1 MAAYGRSS
9 LSSLLEQMAPL
20 IPAGGSDDNL
30 AAARKNRGR
39 LLFQPAMMSPREERN
54 VTTNSDDLGVG
65 RQEMNDAASV
75 GYLTRLRLPRHGTVA
90 FAFASR
96 HHTVPQHSM
105 LLLDEDVNGD
115 DQRTSP
121 VRQSCCFGERD
132 ENGGL
137 TDGFSAVRWH
147 TLRKAVVEWRLL
159 EKAHLE
165 DDKRAPRPG

>member
-75 GYLTRLRLPRHGTVA
+75 GYLTRLRLPRY
-90 FAFASR
+90 ASTIDR
-96 HHTVPQHSM
+96 
-105 LLLDEDVNGD
+105 
-115 DQRTSP
+115 
-121 VRQSCCFGERD
+121 SCGS
-132 ENGGL
+132 
-137 TDGFSAVRWH
+137 SAVGRV
-147 TLRKAVVEWRLL
+147 RRSGGRRPADLL
-159 EKAHLE
+159 QRRA
-165 DDKRAPRPG
+165 KRARSPPLFRRC